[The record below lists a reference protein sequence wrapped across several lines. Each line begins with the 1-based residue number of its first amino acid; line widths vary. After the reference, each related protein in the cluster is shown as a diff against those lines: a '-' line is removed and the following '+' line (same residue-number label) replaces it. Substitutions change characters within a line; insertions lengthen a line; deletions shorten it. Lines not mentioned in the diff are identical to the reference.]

1 MMKFVMEKL
10 AHIFLLFLS
19 FVDNGYC
26 GCPGNNNPT
35 KVIKMCTAGTL
46 KGPEVYIDTSEA
58 RRTVNIRSTVCHCT
72 ATFKDVSF
80 YSLYM
85 AGPPGTCGSLFK
97 FENPSDHSSKSS
109 QEECSFEMHRTIK
122 VGTEMIVNIT
132 LDKLHQPFEAD
143 FCARMKPD
151 LCGAEEFQC
160 KHDGACINKDF
171 RCDQQPDCS
180 DESDETDCYNTAK
193 CVKGME
199 ACMDGNGCFRKSD
212 RCDNVSTCGDHTDE
226 KDCGFQNGQN
236 DKEQMQDTGP
246 LIEVECFESQHFSTT
261 TTTTSTT
268 TTRTNKTHTKTKPT
282 TTTKPTTPTTK
293 ATTTPPLTS
302 TNDIRTAE
310 QTNEIKPT
318 RKVMNEITENRSNK
332 DVSTGSKPTVTPKSS
347 LLTNPSMSE
356 SSSEPTNRDLLN
368 VLNAVIG
375 RLETVEKKLRA
386 IESLEKRM
394 ASFEV
399 DIKKLWVALDDR
411 VKKVDARVKRLKD
424 KVEGADMHAAV
435 LTERMQNLEKER
447 DTLRDDVSY
456 LQSQSMSIATKPGLC
471 LNVLLLSMFL

>member
-180 DESDETDCYNTAK
+180 DESDETDCYNT
-193 CVKGME
+193 
-199 ACMDGNGCFRKSD
+199 
-212 RCDNVSTCGDHTDE
+212 
-226 KDCGFQNGQN
+226 GFQNGQN

-347 LLTNPSMSE
+347 LLTNP
-356 SSSEPTNRDLLN
+356 
-368 VLNAVIG
+368 
-375 RLETVEKKLRA
+375 
-386 IESLEKRM
+386 
-394 ASFEV
+394 
-399 DIKKLWVALDDR
+399 
-411 VKKVDARVKRLKD
+411 
-424 KVEGADMHAAV
+424 
-435 LTERMQNLEKER
+435 
-447 DTLRDDVSY
+447 
-456 LQSQSMSIATKPGLC
+456 
-471 LNVLLLSMFL
+471 

>member
-143 FCARMKPD
+143 FCARMKP
-151 LCGAEEFQC
+151 
-160 KHDGACINKDF
+160 
-171 RCDQQPDCS
+171 
-180 DESDETDCYNTAK
+180 
-193 CVKGME
+193 
-199 ACMDGNGCFRKSD
+199 
-212 RCDNVSTCGDHTDE
+212 
-226 KDCGFQNGQN
+226 GFQNGQN